1 MALFLSLPCDVP
13 SLPLSTLLTIGE
25 AKLCEAPSLTDLPE
39 VPLDCVLYDPSFPSG
54 PFPSNFAL
62 TCIGFGV
69 YITYS
74 KQTFMTNSE
83 YSHFFKSN
91 RDVLVARVGIVNK
104 KKKYKTKIRR
114 KMKVVMITV
123 VMLG

>member
-1 MALFLSLPCDVP
+1 
-13 SLPLSTLLTIGE
+13 
-25 AKLCEAPSLTDLPE
+25 
-39 VPLDCVLYDPSFPSG
+39 
-54 PFPSNFAL
+54 
-62 TCIGFGV
+62 
-69 YITYS
+69 
-74 KQTFMTNSE
+74 MTNSE